1 MKTYIIIAII
11 GLSSPILN
19 AQYGRQIG
27 IEDLGN
33 AFYNEVKNSQSVKP
47 CEESPGKALTYCV
60 EDGSKIT
67 YTFENYKLTGI
78 VNHTAFPL
86 KSQAEAEYIRVIH
99 EQTRKTGIRPHY
111 SNGMALFNSSN
122 TNISLAFQ
130 VVEISGTYYL
140 ANYYTIPF

>member
-1 MKTYIIIAII
+1 MKTSLIISVFCL
-11 GLSSPILN
+11 LSPFVN

-67 YTFENYKLTGI
+67 YTFENYRLTGI
-78 VNHTAFPL
+78 INLTAFLL
-86 KSQAEAEYIRVIH
+86 KSQAESELQNEITLYS
-99 EQTRKTGIRPHY
+99 RKWGIKPYY
-111 SNGMALFNSSN
+111 SNGMAMFFSN
-122 TNISLAFQ
+122 KTDISVAFG
-130 VVEISGTYYL
+130 VTEIEGTYYL
-140 ANYYTIPF
+140 ATYFTKI